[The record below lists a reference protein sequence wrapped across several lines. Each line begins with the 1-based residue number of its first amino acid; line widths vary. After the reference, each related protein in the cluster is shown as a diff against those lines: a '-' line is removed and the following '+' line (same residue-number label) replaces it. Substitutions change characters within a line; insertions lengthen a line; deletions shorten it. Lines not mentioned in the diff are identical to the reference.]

1 MTLKFQ
7 VLSSDPWHID
17 FENHLE
23 QLHTVPKKF
32 ASYGL
37 LVNLTKCQFTK
48 KVLHSSDIFGL
59 ETVFD
64 QIQTRCRKL

>member
-7 VLSSDPWHID
+7 VLSSNPWPID
-17 FENHLE
+17 FENHSE

-37 LVNLTKCQFTK
+37 LVKLTKCQFTK
-48 KVLHSSDIFGL
+48 KSFTFFEHILSGDGV
-59 ETVFD
+59 
-64 QIQTRCRKL
+64 